1 MSDDPRTWRRWA
13 RILSSLVQT
22 PPDELDAFARDRASE
37 LAGIGAA
44 ELAHAR
50 KLLMHVGASLHEPG
64 RRDGIRHAVEFL
76 DNWEQG
82 RNMPVSSPSPSA
94 PSPSAPSPSIPSA
107 PSPAPPTPAPAP
119 RDALPAFAR
128 APMPVQSSP
137 WSPAAAQPPPV
148 NPLQATAAPTPNP
161 SALGALPFKGK
172 RSEPPAPLEHSPSPA
187 FGQTVGYSGGKRART
202 MPFAA
207 VPEGSAPVEPLPMAL
222 ERYAMLCIERSLWP
236 DHLAQTRTRY
246 GLDEAGEQDIDRR
259 FKDHF
264 AEQPSARQR
273 WLRLCAAYRAQ
284 LEGSKPVA

>member
-22 PPDELDAFARDRASE
+22 PPDELEAFARERASD

-44 ELAHAR
+44 ELSHAR
-50 KLLMHVGASLHEPG
+50 NLLLHVGASLHDPG

-82 RNMPVSSPSPSA
+82 RNTPVSKPSPSAPSPSTPSPSA
-94 PSPSAPSPSIPSA
+94 PSPSAPSPSV
-107 PSPAPPTPAPAP
+107 PTPS
-119 RDALPAFAR
+119 RDPLPAFAR
-128 APMPVQSSP
+128 TPRPMQSSP
-137 WSPAAAQPPPV
+137 WSPAPA
-148 NPLQATAAPTPNP
+148 NLKTPLQTTAAPNP
-161 SALGALPFKGK
+161 SGGPALPFKGK

-187 FGQTVGYSGGKRART
+187 FGQTVGYSGGERPRT

-207 VPEGSAPVEPLPMAL
+207 VPASGPSSEPLPMAL

-264 AEQPSARQR
+264 AAQPSARQR

>member
-22 PPDELDAFARDRASE
+22 PPDELEAFARERASD

-44 ELAHAR
+44 ELVHAR
-50 KLLMHVGASLHEPG
+50 RLLLHVGASLHDPG

-76 DNWEQG
+76 DNWEHG
-82 RNMPVSSPSPSA
+82 RNMPVSSASPSTPSPSTPSPSA
-94 PSPSAPSPSIPSA
+94 PSPSV
-107 PSPAPPTPAPAP
+107 PTPSVPTP
-119 RDALPAFAR
+119 SRDPLPAFAR

-137 WSPAAAQPPPV
+137 WSPVPAE
-148 NPLQATAAPTPNP
+148 PLQATAAPAPNP
-161 SALGALPFKGK
+161 SPALPFKGK
-172 RSEPPAPLEHSPSPA
+172 RSEPPAPLEHKPSTA
-187 FGQTVGYSGGKRART
+187 FGQTVGYSGGKRPPT
-202 MPFAA
+202 MPFSA
-207 VPEGSAPVEPLPMAL
+207 VPASGALSEPLPMAL

-246 GLDEAGEQDIDRR
+246 GLDEPGEQDIDRR

-264 AEQPSARQR
+264 AAQPSARQR